1 MGGNGPLI
9 QDVQA
14 GKKTE
19 FLLHEGFLFR
29 GNQLC
34 IPSYSLR
41 LQIIKELHG
50 EGHVGRDRTLQF
62 IQNSYFWPTIHKE
75 VEKYVRSCKICKVS
89 KGTTTNVGL
98 YMPLPVPTQ
107 PWMDISMDFVLGLP
121 STQRGNDSI
130 FVVVDRFP
138 RWCTLFLA
146 RKQRMLSMWH
156 NCSFVMCIASMDC
169 QHL

>member
-50 EGHVGRDRTLQF
+50 EGHVGRDRTLQL
-62 IQNSYFWPTIHKE
+62 IQNSYFWPTVRKE
-75 VEKYVRSCKICKVS
+75 VEKYVQSCKICQVS
-89 KGTTTNVGL
+89 KGTATNTGL
-98 YMPLPVPTQ
+98 YMPLPVPT
-107 PWMDISMDFVLGLP
+107 
-121 STQRGNDSI
+121 
-130 FVVVDRFP
+130 
-138 RWCTLFLA
+138 
-146 RKQRMLSMWH
+146 
-156 NCSFVMCIASMDC
+156 
-169 QHL
+169 

>member
-34 IPSYSLR
+34 IPSCSLR

-50 EGHVGRDRTLQF
+50 EGHVGRDRTLQL
-62 IQNSYFWPTIHKE
+62 IQKSYFWPTIRKE
-75 VEKYVRSCKICKVS
+75 VEKYVRSCKICQVS
-89 KGTTTNVGL
+89 KGTATNAGL
-98 YMPLPVPTQ
+98 
-107 PWMDISMDFVLGLP
+107 
-121 STQRGNDSI
+121 
-130 FVVVDRFP
+130 
-138 RWCTLFLA
+138 
-146 RKQRMLSMWH
+146 
-156 NCSFVMCIASMDC
+156 
-169 QHL
+169 